1 MQSDAHLHSL
11 FNPESIAII
20 GVSRNPHKLGN
31 VILSNLIAAGYKG
44 TIFPVN
50 PAGGKIL
57 DIPTFPE
64 ISALPKPPDLG
75 IIVLPRDKM
84 LPAMKELAE
93 ANVSAICV
101 ITAGFRETG
110 RDGFELE
117 MEMAELAR
125 HKGITLLGPNT
136 LGLINTSIG
145 LNATIAQG
153 KPTTGSIAFFSQS
166 GALCSAILDW
176 ADGENIGFSKFI
188 SLGNKA
194 GISEAD
200 VLASLGEDPD
210 TKVIIGYLESV
221 DDGQEFLKNA
231 QAVTNKKPIIL
242 IKAGTTQ
249 AGARATSSHTGALA
263 GSVVASTA
271 AFKQAGII
279 QVDTLESLFDLA
291 RAFAEQPLPEG
302 PNLTVVTNS
311 GGPGILAADA
321 CEAANLNL
329 ARPSSS
335 TLETLTEVLPPFAA
349 LYNPIDIIGDAK
361 AERYRATLESVAT
374 DSMTHAILVLLTP
387 TASAEI
393 TETAQAIIDV
403 AQTCDK
409 PIFAS
414 FMGDERI
421 GPGRDMLLA
430 AGIPCYSYP
439 EPAVRAISAMHA
451 QYQWEHRPYPVE
463 VCFRRD
469 KGRAERTIRTLMKQG
484 ITELPFADA
493 MNIAMAYELPIPE
506 TRLVRTSDQAVR
518 AAKKLK
524 YPVALKLV
532 SPHIPS
538 RGDVDGVAL
547 DLATPR
553 DVRDAWLDIT
563 ARAQRKRPDA
573 YIAGCLV
580 QTMGPIKAREV
591 VIRFT
596 QDPQFGPLVSFSLA
610 GPSSEVLDDV
620 SYRLAPLTLQDVQD
634 IVREIKSFPLLRG
647 IRGEE
652 PVSLAAIEDILL
664 SISQMATDFPE
675 IREVELNP
683 VLVDAEGAL
692 VTDLRLT
699 IGSFFRNVT

>member
-1 MQSDAHLHSL
+1 MQADAHLRSL
-11 FNPESIAII
+11 FNPDSIAII
-20 GVSRNPHKLGN
+20 GVSRSSHKLGN

-50 PAGGKIL
+50 PAGGEIL
-57 DIPTFPE
+57 GIPTFSDISE
-64 ISALPKPPDLG
+64 IPKPPDLG
-75 IIVLPRDKM
+75 IIVLPREKV
-84 LPAMKELAE
+84 LPAMKKLAE

-125 HKGITLLGPNT
+125 RKGITLLGPNT
-136 LGLINTSIG
+136 LGLINTAIG
-145 LNATIAQG
+145 LDATIAQA
-153 KPTTGSIAFFSQS
+153 KPAKGSIAFFSQS

-176 ADGENIGFSKFI
+176 ADGEDIGFSKFI

-200 VLASLGEDPD
+200 VLESLGEDPD

-221 DDGQEFLKNA
+221 DDGQKFLAKA
-231 QAVTNKKPIIL
+231 RAVTDKKPVIM

-249 AGARATSSHTGALA
+249 AGARATSSHTGSIA

-279 QVDTLESLFDLA
+279 QVESLESLFDLA

-321 CEAANLNL
+321 CEGANLHL
-329 ARPSSS
+329 ARPSTV
-335 TLETLTEVLPPFAA
+335 TLEKLTKALPPFAA
-349 LYNPIDIIGDAK
+349 IYNPIDIIGDAK
-361 AERYRATLESVAT
+361 AERYRVTLEAVAQDT
-374 DSMTHAILVLLTP
+374 MTNAILVLLTP

-393 TETAQAIIDV
+393 EATAQVIIDV

-421 GPGRDMLLA
+421 GPGRDMLLQ
-430 AGIPCYSYP
+430 AGIPCYGYP
-439 EPAVRAISAMHA
+439 EPAIRAISAMHA
-451 QYQWEHRPYPVE
+451 HYQWKNRPYPVE

-469 KGRAERTIRTLMKQG
+469 KGRAERTIKKLLNQG
-484 ITELPFADA
+484 ISELPFSDA
-493 MNIAMAYELPIPE
+493 MNIALAYELPVPE

-518 AAKKLK
+518 AAKKLG

-553 DVRDAWLDIT
+553 EVRDAWLAIT
-563 ARAQRKRPDA
+563 SRAQRKRPGA

-596 QDPQFGPLVSFSLA
+596 QDPQFGPLISFSLA
-610 GPSSEVLDDV
+610 GPSAEVLGDI

-652 PVSLAAIEDILL
+652 PVNLAAIEDILL
-664 SISQMATDFPE
+664 SMSQMATDFPE
-675 IREVELNP
+675 IREAELNP
-683 VLVDAEGAL
+683 ILVDAEGAL

-699 IGSFFRNVT
+699 IG

>member
-1 MQSDAHLHSL
+1 MQPDAHLRSL
-11 FNPESIAII
+11 FNPDSIAII
-20 GVSRNPHKLGN
+20 GVSRSSHKLGN

-50 PAGGKIL
+50 PAGGEIL
-57 DIPTFPE
+57 GIPTFSD

-75 IIVLPRDKM
+75 IIVLPREKV
-84 LPAMKELAE
+84 LNAMQELAE

-110 RDGFELE
+110 RDGFEIE
-117 MEMAELAR
+117 MKMAELAR
-125 HKGITLLGPNT
+125 RKGITLLGPNT
-136 LGLINTSIG
+136 LGLINTATG
-145 LNATIAQG
+145 LNATIAQA
-153 KPTTGSIAFFSQS
+153 KPTKGSIAFFSQS

-200 VLASLGEDPD
+200 VLESLGEDPD

-221 DDGQEFLKNA
+221 DDGQNFLTKA
-231 QAVTNKKPIIL
+231 RAVTNKKPIII

-249 AGARATSSHTGALA
+249 AGARATSSHTGSIA
-263 GSVVASTA
+263 GSVIASTA

-279 QVDTLESLFDLA
+279 PVKSLESLFDLA
-291 RAFAEQPLPEG
+291 RAFAEQPLPKG

-329 ARPSSS
+329 ARPSTA
-335 TLETLTEVLPPFAA
+335 TLEKLTEVLPPFAA
-349 LYNPIDIIGDAK
+349 IYNPIDIIGDAK
-361 AERYRATLESVAT
+361 AERYRATLEAVAQDT
-374 DSMTHAILVLLTP
+374 MTNAILVLLTP

-393 TETAQAIIDV
+393 EATAQVIIDV

-421 GPGRDMLLA
+421 GPGRDMLLQ
-430 AGIPCYSYP
+430 AGIPCYGYP

-451 QYQWEHRPYPVE
+451 HYQWKTRPYPVE

-469 KGRAERTIRTLMKQG
+469 KGRAERTIQSLMAQG
-484 ITELPFADA
+484 ISELPFSEA
-493 MNIAMAYELPIPE
+493 MDIAMAYELPVPE

-518 AAKKLK
+518 AAKKLG

-538 RGDVDGVAL
+538 RSDVNGVAL

-553 DVRDAWLDIT
+553 EVRDAWLDIT
-563 ARAQRKRPDA
+563 SRAQRKRPGA

-580 QTMGPIKAREV
+580 QTMGPTKAREV

-610 GPSSEVLDDV
+610 GPSAEVLGDI

-652 PVSLAAIEDILL
+652 PVNLAAIEDILL
-664 SISQMATDFPE
+664 SMSQMATDFPE
-675 IREVELNP
+675 IREAELNP
-683 VLVDAEGAL
+683 ILVDAEGAL

-699 IGSFFRNVT
+699 IG

>member
-1 MQSDAHLHSL
+1 MQADAHLRSL
-11 FNPESIAII
+11 FNPDSIAII
-20 GVSRNPHKLGN
+20 GVSRSSHKLGN

-50 PAGGKIL
+50 PAGGEIL
-57 DIPTFPE
+57 GIPTFSD
-64 ISALPKPPDLG
+64 ISSIPKPPDLG
-75 IIVLPRDKM
+75 IIVLPREKV
-84 LPAMKELAE
+84 LPAMKELAD
-93 ANVSAICV
+93 ANVSAICI

-117 MEMAELAR
+117 MKMAELAR
-125 HKGITLLGPNT
+125 RKGITLLGPNT
-136 LGLINTSIG
+136 LGLINTAIG
-145 LNATIAQG
+145 LDATIAQA
-153 KPTTGSIAFFSQS
+153 KPAKGSIAFFSQS

-176 ADGENIGFSKFI
+176 ADGEDIGFSKFI

-200 VLASLGEDPD
+200 VLESLGEDPD

-221 DDGQEFLKNA
+221 DDGQKFLAKA
-231 QAVTNKKPIIL
+231 RAVTDKKPVIM

-249 AGARATSSHTGALA
+249 AGARATSSHTGSIA

-279 QVDTLESLFDLA
+279 QVESLESLFDLA
-291 RAFAEQPLPEG
+291 RAFAEQPLPKG

-321 CEAANLNL
+321 CEAANLHL
-329 ARPSSS
+329 ARPSTV
-335 TLETLTEVLPPFAA
+335 TLGKLTEALPPFAA
-349 LYNPIDIIGDAK
+349 IYNPIDIIGDAK
-361 AERYRATLESVAT
+361 AERYRVTLEAVAQ
-374 DSMTHAILVLLTP
+374 DEMTNAILVLLTP

-393 TETAQAIIDV
+393 EATAQVIIDV

-421 GPGRDMLLA
+421 GPGRDMLLQ
-430 AGIPCYSYP
+430 AGIPCYGYP
-439 EPAVRAISAMHA
+439 EPAIRAISAMHA
-451 QYQWEHRPYPVE
+451 HYQWENRPYPVE

-469 KGRAERTIRTLMKQG
+469 KGRAERTIKQLLKQG
-484 ITELPFADA
+484 ISELPFSDA
-493 MNIAMAYELPIPE
+493 MNIALAYELPVPE

-518 AAKKLK
+518 AAKKLG

-553 DVRDAWLDIT
+553 EVRDAWLDIT
-563 ARAQRKRPDA
+563 SRAQRKRPGA

-610 GPSSEVLDDV
+610 GPSSEILGDI

-652 PVSLAAIEDILL
+652 PVNLAAIEDILL
-664 SISQMATDFPE
+664 SMSQMATDFPE
-675 IREVELNP
+675 IQEVELNP
-683 VLVDAEGAL
+683 ILVDAEGAL

-699 IGSFFRNVT
+699 IG